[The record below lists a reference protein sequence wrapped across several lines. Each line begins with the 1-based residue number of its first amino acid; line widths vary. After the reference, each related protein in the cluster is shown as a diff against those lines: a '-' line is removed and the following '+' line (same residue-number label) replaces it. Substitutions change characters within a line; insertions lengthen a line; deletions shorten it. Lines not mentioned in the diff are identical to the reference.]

1 MKKLQLIICLLFL
14 TLFVSCASDSDNN
27 DSDKENETV
36 EYKINF
42 NDTPLE
48 FKSLKAVR
56 DGDYFSIGDFNDFP
70 QPTSTS
76 HIANELSF
84 YFHKDGTLLTAA
96 IYDNTLKDFLYSPF
110 YFSKNLFKFN
120 IESIDEI
127 NKTIKINF
135 NGNLYEHYFHQIYQY
150 NKKLNGSISLSY
162 SDKNPLNSSK
172 TYGTTMKINGQ
183 NWRGLGYIWTGHDSE
198 KSHVLNINGDNE
210 YSINIVFPKG
220 TRKTGKYTFNK
231 NSDIY
236 KDFTVNFLRYYPNNI
251 GPESYYIGPNEF
263 ISTGTLEITE
273 INNHYIIGTFSLT
286 ATDPLTNEK
295 VVITDGAFKEDHD
308 LD

>member
-1 MKKLQLIICLLFL
+1 MEKVNLIIYLILSAFF
-14 TLFVSCASDSDNN
+14 TSCTSDSDNN
-27 DSDKENETV
+27 ENNKENETV

-48 FKSLKAVR
+48 FASLKAVR
-56 DGDYFSIGDFNDFP
+56 DGDYFSIGDINDFP

-76 HIANELSF
+76 NIANGLSF
-84 YFHKDGTLLTAA
+84 YFHKDGTLLTAT

-120 IESIDEI
+120 IENIDEV
-127 NKTIKINF
+127 NKKIKVNF
-135 NGNLYEHYFHQIYQY
+135 NGNLYEHYNHQIYEY
-150 NKKLNGSISLSY
+150 NKKLNGSISLFY
-162 SDKNPLNSSK
+162 SDKNPLNSRK

-183 NWRGLGYIWTGHDSE
+183 NWRGLGYIWTSFESE
-198 KSHVLNINGDNE
+198 KSHILNINGDNE

-220 TRKTGKYTFNK
+220 TRKIGKYTFNK
-231 NSDIY
+231 NSDIS
-236 KDFTVNFLRYYPNNI
+236 KDFTVNFLRYYPNSI

-273 INNHYIIGTFSLT
+273 VNNQYIVGTFSLT
-286 ATDPLTNEK
+286 ATDPITNEK
-295 VVITDGAFKEDHD
+295 IVITDGVFKERHD